1 MEIILEKIKRLE
13 ERISILEK
21 NEKTTTSINLNF
33 KESIKSIQL
42 TQNDIELAI
51 NSSMKT
57 HIIKILCDENN
68 KKHFL
73 KLKRD
78 LYKFEDGEWSIATD
92 DDIQYMFEY
101 IEYLIHNLYKEYS
114 ITLNEEDFLDTNKI
128 IYGLNLKKNLKKI
141 KALFLQS
148 L

>member
-1 MEIILEKIKRLE
+1 MELILEKIKKLE

-21 NEKTTTSINLNF
+21 NEKTTTSVNF
-33 KESIKSIQL
+33 KESIKMIQL
-42 TQNDIELAI
+42 TQNDIQLAI
-51 NSSMKT
+51 NSSMSI

-73 KLKRD
+73 KLKRV
-78 LYKFEDGEWSIATD
+78 LYKFEEGEWIIATE
-92 DDIQYMFEY
+92 DDIIYMFEY
-101 IEYLIHNLYKEYS
+101 VEYLIHNLYKEYS

>member
-1 MEIILEKIKRLE
+1 MELILEKLKKLE
-13 ERISILEK
+13 ERIAVLEK
-21 NEKTTTSINLNF
+21 NEKTASSNNF

-42 TQNDIELAI
+42 TNNDIELAI
-51 NSSMKT
+51 SSSMSI

-73 KLKRD
+73 KLKRV
-78 LYKFEDGEWSIATD
+78 LYKFEEGEWSVATD
-92 DDIQYMFEY
+92 DDITYMFEY
-101 IEYLIHNLYKEYS
+101 VEYLIHSLYKEYS
-114 ITLNEEDFLDTNKI
+114 VTLNEEDFLDTNKI

>member
-1 MEIILEKIKRLE
+1 MELILEKIKKLE
-13 ERISILEK
+13 ERIAILEK
-21 NEKTTTSINLNF
+21 NDKTTSSINF

-42 TQNDIELAI
+42 TNNDIELAI
-51 NSSMKT
+51 SSTMKT

-73 KLKRD
+73 KLKRE
-78 LYKFEDGEWSIATD
+78 LYKFEDGEWSVATE
-92 DDIQYMFEY
+92 DDIIYMFEY
-101 IEYLIHNLYKEYS
+101 VEYLIHSLYKDYS
-114 ITLNEEDFLDTNKI
+114 TTLNEEDFLDTNKI
-128 IYGLNLKKNLKKI
+128 IYGLNIKKNIKKI